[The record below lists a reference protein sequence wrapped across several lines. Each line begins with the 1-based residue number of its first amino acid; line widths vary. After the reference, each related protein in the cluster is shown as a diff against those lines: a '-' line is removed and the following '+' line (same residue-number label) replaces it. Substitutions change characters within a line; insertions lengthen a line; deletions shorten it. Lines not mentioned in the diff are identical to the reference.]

1 MGTAT
6 LATTAR
12 RAALCASNRLGL
24 FASIRLGLGAAILG
38 LTQAPMALADGGT
51 PKVPAA
57 PLSQPAFGVLRNS
70 STEEAKKQS
79 REWLNRKGAWN
90 AGVEKRFEELWSRD
104 VPLSDKVA
112 DSFGL
117 GDRAIAAMLTS
128 ARDAYGLPPESM
140 PALFK
145 DGTQSIYL
153 RANLAVAYARAL
165 SLRRIHEDALESLNL
180 FQPEQVADPATY
192 LYHRAVSEHALM
204 LKEEALNSLDRL
216 LQDVPE
222 LPERYR
228 MLGLLLAY
236 DLSTW
241 RDKDLA
247 WISRK
252 MEILQRRLEVSRGG
266 KKTQKIQKEVV
277 ARLDEMIK
285 DLENQQKESS
295 SSNGGNCPNGAPQQG
310 NPGNSTQPTNPAKDS
325 APGGPQGQ
333 GGVDS
338 KRVKELAEV
347 WGKLPEKDRARALV
361 ELTRNAP
368 TKYKEAIELYFKKLS
383 QTSPAPVPAAP

>member
-1 MGTAT
+1 MKRAFWGKTLSRLAVGAT
-6 LATTAR
+6 
-12 RAALCASNRLGL
+12 
-24 FASIRLGLGAAILG
+24 ILG
-38 LTQAPMALADGGT
+38 IQQVPLTAADGGL
-51 PKVPAA
+51 PKVSNAA
-57 PLSQPAFGVLRNS
+57 PVSQPGFGVLRNS
-70 STEEAKKQS
+70 SDDEAKKQS
-79 REWLNRKGAWN
+79 REWLTRKLGGWNPATEKSFKEIWNRD
-90 AGVEKRFEELWSRD
+90 L
-104 VPLSDKVA
+104 PLSDRVA
-112 DSFGL
+112 DSFAL
-117 GDRAIAAMLTS
+117 ADPAIALMLAS
-128 ARDAYGLPPESM
+128 ARDANGLPPESM

-145 DGTQSIYL
+145 DASQSVYL
-153 RANLAVAYARAL
+153 RANLAVAYGRAL
-165 SLRRIHEDALESLNL
+165 SLRRIHEDALEALNL

-204 LKEEALNSLDRL
+204 LKDEAANSLDRL

-241 RDKDLA
+241 REKDLA

-252 MEILQRRLEVSRGG
+252 MEILQRRLEVARGG

-285 DLENQQKESS
+285 DLENQQKECS
-295 SSNGGNCPNGAPQQG
+295 SSNGGNCPNGAPSEG
-310 NPGNSTQPTNPAKDS
+310 KPGNNPQPTSPAKDS
-325 APGGPQGQ
+325 APGGASGQ
-333 GGVDS
+333 GVVDS

-368 TKYKEAIELYFKKLS
+368 SKYKEAIELYFKKLS
-383 QTSPAPVPAAP
+383 QTSPAPAPAAP